1 MSLVPEEV
9 IKANESSFKEQQA
22 ISRQQLV
29 SQQVDAVLQSDIQS
43 IKVTNVHYDE
53 KTVEKSLTVPNNTP
67 QQNDKPY
74 SYKTQRVK
82 RIDRRVSLNVAPVT
96 FDASGNYNPSE
107 FAERVAYVLGKETDN
122 LNGTDVYG
130 FLHSCLSQSCGLVF
144 PYTPNITISH
154 QVNYDKT
161 DITHSNLSLNHYKNT
176 PPPTYTVDAVF
187 TADSRENALHMLSAI
202 WFLRAVT
209 KCDFGEHSSTAGT
222 PPPVLYLN
230 GYNQMM
236 DNIPVVVKS
245 FSYSLPKDKD
255 YVPLGINL
263 DSGNFIYNDREVYS
277 DSNGQIYEG
286 KDKPSESGGMQYIN
300 GLATALDNMK
310 SGKTSLPSNRY
321 NSFYFNTWLPMEM
334 SFNIL
339 LEVQPNLLKHKKVFD
354 LNTYKMGIYNLGEYK
369 DGEKLFVPQGDKIT
383 NVTFDVELVFDMEAF
398 RGEYYKT
405 SFSENEVSEGF
416 KKVGLDF
423 QRYRHTG
430 DRIQGIFE
438 IKGFTVDESKFG
450 ITPKSYK
457 FDKSGFTW

>member
-1 MSLVPEEV
+1 MSVVFFMDMDEYTKQLTDKVDKIIDNGV
-9 IKANESSFKEQQA
+9 LSANIVNVEYTEPS
-22 ISRQQLV
+22 
-29 SQQVDAVLQSDIQS
+29 VDD
-43 IKVTNVHYDE
+43 
-53 KTVEKSLTVPNNTP
+53 SLKVPNNKNSSNTTL
-67 QQNDKPY
+67 QQTDAPY
-74 SYKTQRVK
+74 SYKTQQVK

-96 FDASGNYNPSE
+96 FDASGNYNGNS
-107 FAERVAYVLGKETDN
+107 FADRVAYVLGKETTN
-122 LNGTDVYG
+122 LNGTNVYG
-130 FLHSCLSQSCGLVF
+130 FLRSCLSDSCGLVF
-144 PYTPNITISH
+144 PYTPNITINH

-176 PPPTYTVDAVF
+176 PPPSYTVDAVF

-209 KCDFGEHSSTAGT
+209 KCDFGEHSTTAGT

-277 DSNGQIYEG
+277 DSNGKIYEG

-310 SGKTSLPSNRY
+310 SGKTTLPSNRY

-334 SFNIL
+334 SFNIS

-369 DGEKLFVPQGDKIT
+369 DKFTVYRPTSTGLGEA
-383 NVTFDVELVFDMEAF
+383 NVTIEYTMLGNAF
-398 RGEYYKT
+398 RNSHHAEDIKEEFENRKFNNIEIRDEADSQNILANKIITAQRSMDIDMKKLSSFGMTDKT
-405 SFSENEVSEGF
+405 
-416 KKVGLDF
+416 
-423 QRYRHTG
+423 
-430 DRIQGIFE
+430 
-438 IKGFTVDESKFG
+438 
-450 ITPKSYK
+450 YK
-457 FDKSGFTW
+457 FNKSGFTW

>member
-1 MSLVPEEV
+1 MGGLKYEV
-9 IKANESSFKEQQA
+9 STEFKNALENSVHETWEDREKIADVGVKIVSVDSS
-22 ISRQQLV
+22 
-29 SQQVDAVLQSDIQS
+29 D
-43 IKVTNVHYDE
+43 N
-53 KTVEKSLTVPNNTP
+53 
-67 QQNDKPY
+67 QQNSNDNQ
-74 SYKTQRVK
+74 SYKTQQVK

-107 FAERVAYVLGKETDN
+107 FAERVAYVLGDETTN

-130 FLHSCLSQSCGLVF
+130 FLHRCLSQSCGLVF

-176 PPPTYTVDAVF
+176 PPPSYTVDAVF

-277 DSNGQIYEG
+277 DSNGKIYEG

-310 SGKTSLPSNRY
+310 SGKTTLPSNRY

-334 SFNIL
+334 SFNIS

-369 DGEKLFVPQGDKIT
+369 DGEKLFVPSSNG
-383 NVTFDVELVFDMEAF
+383 VTSVDVEKMAQYKIKSNTRAHMPAQLGVMANTYNLEIASMYEKKGAKYIETRMEGDDWYDIVEAVEGIQTLNKQQIKDMMGFDI
-398 RGEYYKT
+398 
-405 SFSENEVSEGF
+405 SS
-416 KKVGLDF
+416 KK
-423 QRYRHTG
+423 
-430 DRIQGIFE
+430 
-438 IKGFTVDESKFG
+438 
-450 ITPKSYK
+450 YK